1 MAGLASGSTKS
12 LVTQCGNERLL
23 DHLVGAGKDRKE
35 IMRPIAFAF
44 LSLTTRSNV
53 SRWSTSQITGHRRP
67 RRRRLRRGHH
77 RRRPSPNPFVQPFY
91 GAQPEHMQIR
101 PTRWRIRG
109 PQDYLDDLEDPPEDE
124 DYDVLSNA

>member
-1 MAGLASGSTKS
+1 M
-12 LVTQCGNERLL
+12 TQCGNERLL

-67 RRRRLRRGHH
+67 RRRLRRGHH
-77 RRRPSPNPFVQPFY
+77 RRRPSPNPFVQPFN
-91 GAQPEHMQIR
+91 GDRPEHMQIR
-101 PTRWRIRG
+101 

-124 DYDVLSNA
+124 DYDVLSDA